1 MSRNVAKLVN
11 QYLSGRCTHDKYN
24 ARQLI
29 INNPNDDVREYGRTA
44 RADADKSTN
53 SRTTSREFTNLASD
67 VTYRCAIDEGISD
80 LINYVIKYAE
90 NCQTST
96 IFIFFWFS

>member
-24 ARQLI
+24 AAGARLLI
-29 INNPNDDVREYGRTA
+29 INKPDDDDDDVREYERTA

-53 SRTTSREFTNLASD
+53 SRTTTREFTNLASD
-67 VTYRCAIDEGISD
+67 T
-80 LINYVIKYAE
+80 
-90 NCQTST
+90 
-96 IFIFFWFS
+96 